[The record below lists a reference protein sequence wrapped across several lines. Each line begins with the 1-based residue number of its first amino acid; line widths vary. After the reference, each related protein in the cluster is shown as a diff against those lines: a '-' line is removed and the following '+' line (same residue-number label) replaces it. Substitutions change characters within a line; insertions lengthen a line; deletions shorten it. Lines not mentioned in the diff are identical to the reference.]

1 MNISIAQSIINLS
14 LSLEFIRTTT
24 SRACSYGQGAPP
36 PPPGKNVD
44 TTSIAGEWVPEG
56 VLLFVV
62 HTANKLY
69 HLRRQSLIPG
79 AKPSTQHQANHEQI
93 IGELQMRIVA
103 PALYHYHYPSWH
115 NMPWTNAMWCG

>member
-1 MNISIAQSIINLS
+1 MAKD
-14 LSLEFIRTTT
+14 
-24 SRACSYGQGAPP
+24 PP

-62 HTANKLY
+62 QTANKMY

-103 PALYHYHYPSWH
+103 PALYHYPYPSWH
-115 NMPWTNAMWCG
+115 NILYHNMSYHSVIAETSVAFISASYSCGFAW